1 MPNGRTHTLI
11 NTVVVSSATAAA
23 ERLGAP
29 LGDPVVVALLA
40 GAVIGTVF
48 ITPDLDMARVRTD
61 ARRAWGPFEVLWWP
75 LLKVSRHR
83 GVSHTYLR
91 GPLIRVAYLALMLGL
106 CFLSVR
112 VGWLLTGLPWT
123 PGSWTQVPARWLR
136 GSTLLC
142 ALLGYW
148 IAQVLHLLADRI
160 PLTWRRL

>member
-11 NTVVVSSATAAA
+11 NTIVVSSATTAA
-23 ERLGAP
+23 EQLGVP

-61 ARRAWGPFEVLWWP
+61 ARRAWGPFELLWWP

-106 CFLSVR
+106 FFLSVR
-112 VGWLLTGLPWT
+112 VGWLLTGLPW
-123 PGSWTQVPARWLR
+123 R
-136 GSTLLC
+136 GPYTIQQFLYAKRPC
-142 ALLGYW
+142 FPRRT
-148 IAQVLHLLADRI
+148 VLEHELTEGRRHL
-160 PLTWRRL
+160 P